1 MYYVKWTFWIL
12 FWTITALFL
21 HYTLPQTDI
30 VRIVDTN
37 ETRVD
42 FGINGMFYSNVEA
55 GGGVNDV
62 SRDVF
67 FISTRRPDDRTI
79 VYRNEDTGWG
89 WPPYFKFDTR
99 DLQTEAA
106 DLISSSDAPRWV
118 AMRHYGWRLNWLS
131 IHPNAL
137 DLWEVPSPDER
148 IIPWFNIVFLT
159 LFGMVVW
166 AIWAR
171 LRRFRKNRIDPAMEE
186 VQDALR
192 NVGK

>member
-42 FGINGMFYSNVEA
+42 FGINRMFYSNVDA

-118 AMRHYGWRLNWLS
+118 Y
-131 IHPNAL
+131 
-137 DLWEVPSPDER
+137 V
-148 IIPWFNIVFLT
+148 
-159 LFGMVVW
+159 
-166 AIWAR
+166 
-171 LRRFRKNRIDPAMEE
+171 
-186 VQDALR
+186 
-192 NVGK
+192 

>member
-1 MYYVKWTFWIL
+1 MYYVKWTFWAF
-12 FWTITALFL
+12 FWGIIAIFM
-21 HYTLPQTDI
+21 HYTLPQHDI

-37 ETRVD
+37 ETRID
-42 FGINGMFYSNVEA
+42 FGANRWFYANADA
-55 GGGVNDV
+55 GAGVNDI

-67 FISTRRPDDRTI
+67 FIATRRPNDRPM

-106 DLISSSDAPRWV
+106 DLVSTSDEPRWV
-118 AMRHYGWRLNWLS
+118 AVRHYGWRMNWLS
-131 IHPNAL
+131 VHPNAL
-137 DLWEVPSPDER
+137 SVRPVEGPDAR

-159 LFGMVVW
+159 LFGMAVW

-171 LRRFRKNRIDPAMEE
+171 LRRFRANRIDPTLEE
-186 VQDALR
+186 VQEALR
-192 NVGK
+192 GVGR